1 MDLWGLCYP
10 VKWICVNVLCQVK
23 YSEASHSGIYRMP
36 PKWSHVPRAL
46 QQFSSLPGQRQGNG
60 ANQEASLLQ
69 HSSAAST
76 LPVPRCPLGPAGP
89 LCPVLWPA
97 SMSIVPGGIQ
107 QQLQAFLE
115 ASLTEEERA
124 RLLEGVI
131 KGPWLWFVRG
141 QECASPG
148 WALQSCK
155 PAAPHGC
162 DSATVL
168 QETRAI

>member
-1 MDLWGLCYP
+1 MECPPNGHIFP
-10 VKWICVNVLCQVK
+10 VHSNSSAPFLVRGRGTVLTRRRL
-23 YSEASHSGIYRMP
+23 S
-36 PKWSHVPRAL
+36 
-46 QQFSSLPGQRQGNG
+46 FSR
-60 ANQEASLLQ
+60 

-76 LPVPRCPLGPAGP
+76 LPVPRCPLGPAAP
-89 LCPVLWPA
+89 LCPVLWAA
-97 SMSIVPGGIQ
+97 STSIIPGGIQ

-124 RLLEGVI
+124 RPLEGVI

-148 WALQSCK
+148 WALQSCN

-168 QETRAI
+168 QETWAI